1 MVPGSYR
8 RTSKARKG
16 QSCGHFIWGCGIKS
30 TSANDDS
37 SPWPQPYSEAK
48 IVLGMWLC
56 SEPTWGPQETLTLP
70 TFGVGI
76 PQGKPALLQLSQ
88 ASWLSSHDL
97 IFSLDH
103 SGSSLLLV
111 ILLAWGHGPCNL
123 GHTLFLPHSCPTQ
136 DYLPESSPD
145 TPALLIP
152 QRKFSY
158 SDGKTRKAKPMKMTN
173 TQGKIRG

>member
-1 MVPGSYR
+1 MVPGSSR
-8 RTSKARKG
+8 ISKARKG
-16 QSCGHFIWGCGIKS
+16 QSWGHFVWWCGIKS

-37 SPWPQPYSEAK
+37 SPSPQPYSEAK

-56 SEPTWGPQETLTLP
+56 SEPTWG
-70 TFGVGI
+70 I

-88 ASWLSSHDL
+88 ASWLSSHNL

-103 SGSSLLLV
+103 SGTRLLLV

-136 DYLPESSPD
+136 DCLPESSPD
-145 TPALLIP
+145 TPALLIH

-173 TQGKIRG
+173 TQGKIRGWDSKTTTKKL